1 MGGMI
6 LMKKVTF
13 HQEPVTILGNEVK
26 IGDKAQKFTVLSN
39 DLKEVTLDDY
49 TGKVKLISVVPSID
63 TGVCSD
69 QTRRFNEEA
78 DKLDNVHVLTIS
90 MDLPFAQA
98 RWCASNGI
106 EKVDTLS
113 DHRNA
118 DFGEKYG
125 VLIKELRLLAR
136 SIFVVDSNDKVTY
149 VEYVDEVSNHP
160 DYEAALEAVKQAK

>member
-13 HQEPVTILGNEVK
+13 QQEPVTLLGNEVK
-26 IGDKAQKFTVLSN
+26 IGDQAQNFTVLSN

-49 TGKVKLISVVPSID
+49 KGKVKLISVVPSID

-113 DHRNA
+113 DHRNG

-160 DYEAALEAVKQAK
+160 NYEAALEAVKEAK